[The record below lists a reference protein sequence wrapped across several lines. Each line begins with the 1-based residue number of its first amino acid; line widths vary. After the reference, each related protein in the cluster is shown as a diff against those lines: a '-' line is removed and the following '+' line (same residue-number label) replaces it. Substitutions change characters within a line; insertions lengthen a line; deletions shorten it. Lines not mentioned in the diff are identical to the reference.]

1 MNLDLPTLMVMQSFA
16 LACAGAV
23 LLFAWLQNRVV
34 SALAF
39 WGLANILAAAGI
51 LALMLGVMFRQ
62 PAWSA
67 IGGVL
72 LPFQASLMWKAA
84 RTIDAKPAPFILF
97 LGPLIVGVAGG
108 LPGLRDATAALSLTI
123 GTAYTFAAAMT
134 LWLGRRERLA
144 ARSPLIILSAL
155 HGTALLIGTYS
166 TLTGSTGHDSVP
178 SLTSLFGF
186 IYFESIVFALGT
198 SVFILAL
205 VKERNEAISKAAAR
219 TDSLTGI
226 ANRVAFLESAARVLE
241 RCRRDAAP
249 VSVMMFDL
257 DRFKAIND
265 RHGHAVGDA
274 VIRTFCEIAA
284 AALRP
289 NDVFG
294 RVGGEEFAAVLP
306 GSSMEAAC
314 LRAERIRISF
324 AEDCR
329 FVGGRQVN
337 ATVSGGVS
345 VSANA
350 EHTLEALLEYSDVA
364 LYAAKADGRN
374 RIKRADQPSS
384 GRGSS
389 NIFHAA

>member
-123 GTAYTFAAAMT
+123 GAAYTFAAAMT

-166 TLTGSTGHDSVP
+166 TSPARPAMIPCRRSQ
-178 SLTSLFGF
+178 
-186 IYFESIVFALGT
+186 AC
-198 SVFILAL
+198 LAL
-205 VKERNEAISKAAAR
+205 SILKASSLHSALRCSFLLWSRSAMRPSAKPLHAR
-219 TDSLTGI
+219 ILS
-226 ANRVAFLESAARVLE
+226 LESPTE
-241 RCRRDAAP
+241 SP
-249 VSVMMFDL
+249 SW
-257 DRFKAIND
+257 K
-265 RHGHAVGDA
+265 
-274 VIRTFCEIAA
+274 
-284 AALRP
+284 ALRGFW
-289 NDVFG
+289 NVAG
-294 RVGGEEFAAVLP
+294 VTQR
-306 GSSMEAAC
+306 
-314 LRAERIRISF
+314 
-324 AEDCR
+324 R
-329 FVGGRQVN
+329 FR
-337 ATVSGGVS
+337 
-345 VSANA
+345 
-350 EHTLEALLEYSDVA
+350 
-364 LYAAKADGRN
+364 
-374 RIKRADQPSS
+374 
-384 GRGSS
+384 
-389 NIFHAA
+389 